1 MAFKVA
7 QLLELAGMPSYEEMF
22 RRAGVEVELIKKIDP
37 IPLTDDQII
46 DAVGDADAAIAGT
59 TVQPF
64 SREVLAALRNCR
76 FVMSIGIG
84 YDNLDVNAATEH
96 GILAANIPDYCLE
109 EVSDH
114 AMALILACT
123 RRVVQLDGIVRKGGW
138 KSQAEPYIQS
148 EIWPKLSR
156 LRGQTLGLVGF
167 GRIARA
173 LVPKAKGFGLKTI
186 AYDPY
191 IGTEVFRKL
200 KVEKVNLEQLLTESD
215 IISVHVPLSSETM
228 HLLGLEQLKKMKPTA
243 CLINTSRGAVV
254 DNEALYEALSQSYI
268 SAAAFD
274 VTEPEPLPIDS
285 PLLKLDNIIITAH
298 CGGISP
304 LSFDEMLRR
313 PGEEIIRVIKG
324 GWPVG
329 LLNPQVKTR
338 YLQRWGGLKASTAKS
353 SPEDT
358 ERRTDGE
365 R

>member
-64 SREVLAALRNCR
+64 SRRVLATLKNCR

-96 GILAANIPDYCLE
+96 GVLAANIPDYCLE

-123 RRVVQLDGIVRKGGW
+123 RRVVQLDGIVKRGGW
-138 KSQAEPYIQS
+138 KSQAEPHIQS

-156 LRGQTLGLVGF
+156 LRGQTLGLVGL

-173 LVPKAKGFGLKTI
+173 LVKKAKGFGLNTI

-191 IGTEVFRKL
+191 IGPEVFREL
-200 KVEKVNLEQLLTESD
+200 GVEKVDLDQLLGRSD
-215 IISVHVPLSSETM
+215 IVSVHVPLIPETK
-228 HLLGLEQLKKMKPTA
+228 HLFGLEQLKKMKSTA
-243 CLINTSRGAVV
+243 CLVNTSRGAVV
-254 DNEALYEALSQSYI
+254 DHEALCTALSQGYI
-268 SAAAFD
+268 SAAAID
-274 VTEPEPLPIDS
+274 VTDPEPLPIDS

-304 LSFDEMLRR
+304 VSFAEMLRR
-313 PGEEIIRVIKG
+313 PGEEIIRVIRG
-324 GWPVG
+324 EWPVG
-329 LLNPQVKTR
+329 LLNPRVKER
-338 YLQRWGGLKASTAKS
+338 YHQRWGVA
-353 SPEDT
+353 
-358 ERRTDGE
+358 
-365 R
+365 